1 MVKKYYDIK
10 QFNCMNATKLI
21 KVVTAKKYLG
31 LIAAILANDST
42 AKTAVKK

>member
-1 MVKKYYDIK
+1 MDI
-10 QFNCMNATKLI
+10 QGTKRI
-21 KVVTAKKYLG
+21 KIKIVTAKKYLG